1 MKYKFK
7 VEDMSCNH
15 CKMTIER
22 ALSELP
28 DIEYYAVDLE
38 SKMVTVATKRD
49 AQDIF
54 DKIRDSGYSPE
65 LIAS

>member
-1 MKYKFK
+1 
-7 VEDMSCNH
+7 
-15 CKMTIER
+15 
-22 ALSELP
+22 LP